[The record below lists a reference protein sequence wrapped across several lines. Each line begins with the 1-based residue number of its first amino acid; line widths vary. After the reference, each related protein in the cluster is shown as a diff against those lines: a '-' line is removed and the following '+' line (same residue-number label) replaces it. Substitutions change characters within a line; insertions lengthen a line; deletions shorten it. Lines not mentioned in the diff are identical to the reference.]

1 MPCFSATFLKRRHQ
15 QLLVV
20 GGDVGALEH
29 RRDLELAGRDL
40 VVAGLGR
47 DAELEQLALGVQ
59 HEASTR
65 SGIAPK

>member
-1 MPCFSATFLKRRHQ
+1 MPCFCGHPLQRHHD

-29 RRDLELAGRDL
+29 RGQLELAGRDL

-47 DAELEQLALGVQ
+47 DAELEQLALGVR
-59 HEASTR
+59 A
-65 SGIAPK
+65 